1 MWMLLF
7 VSIQKEWESVRWF
20 ETIYK
25 GYEQVMGAMA
35 EPIWWELASFDPIVA
50 ECSFALKQGLSF
62 SRDSVI

>member
-1 MWMLLF
+1 M
-7 VSIQKEWESVRWF
+7 RWF